1 MEDKVKKTMLFEK
14 ELHDKIMK
22 LAEQNDRDF
31 TNRLKRFEQISPTV
45 QIKNAPLSL
54 FLFILA
60 SPSVIVKYFINFLP
74 VVNPD

>member
-31 TNRLKRFEQISPTV
+31 TNSEITCKYLTATSPMCQLFLIQKFHISPNS
-45 QIKNAPLSL
+45 I
-54 FLFILA
+54 
-60 SPSVIVKYFINFLP
+60 INKT
-74 VVNPD
+74 

>member
-31 TNRLKRFEQISPTV
+31 TKQ
-45 QIKNAPLSL
+45 
-54 FLFILA
+54 
-60 SPSVIVKYFINFLP
+60 VKYMLKEYMRIKEKP
-74 VVNPD
+74 

>member
-31 TNRLKRFEQISPTV
+31 TKQ
-45 QIKNAPLSL
+45 
-54 FLFILA
+54 
-60 SPSVIVKYFINFLP
+60 VKYMLKE
-74 VVNPD
+74 